1 MPMLL
6 IESVPVPVPV
16 LLFCGIGQERSG
28 AESGVEF
35 ALGIALEGKQ
45 NNRCV
50 KCVAGKVKQ
59 GALPF
64 RCVSPGLTPSGG
76 GLTACILWARN
87 KPTNASATRM
97 RTNGKPR
104 MAMSELLEVVIVFM
118 PAVSFF
124 GLIVFTS

>member
-1 MPMLL
+1 MSMVLL
-6 IESVPVPVPV
+6 KSPPAPLPV
-16 LLFCGIGQERSG
+16 LLFAVLVKSVT
-28 AESGVEF
+28 APTA
-35 ALGIALEGKQ
+35 ALNLYIALEGKRT
-45 NNRCV
+45 NRCV
-50 KCVAGKVKQ
+50 KCAAGKVKQ
-59 GALPF
+59 GALLF

-97 RTNGKPR
+97 RTNAKPR
-104 MAMSELLEVVIVFM
+104 MVVSELLEVVIVFM